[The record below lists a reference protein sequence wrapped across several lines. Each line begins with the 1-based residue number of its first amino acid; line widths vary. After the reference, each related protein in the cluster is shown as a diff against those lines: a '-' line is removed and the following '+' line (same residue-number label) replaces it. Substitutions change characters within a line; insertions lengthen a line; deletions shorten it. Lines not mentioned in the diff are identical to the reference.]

1 MRTVLFALSV
11 LAAAQCFAQPPV
23 VTLRATVTG
32 NREQPK
38 VMYLLPW
45 QPPAVSEHEYD
56 PLVSVAGGLFV
67 PIDRDEFMREMEYRK
82 LLAAALT
89 GADSIE

>member
-1 MRTVLFALSV
+1 MRSVPLAL
-11 LAAAQCFAQPPV
+11 LLIGAAQCFAQPPV

-45 QPPAVSEHEYD
+45 QQPAATEFDYD
-56 PLVSVAGGLFV
+56 PLASLAGGLFV
-67 PIDRDEFMREMEYRK
+67 PIDRDEFLREMEYRK
-82 LLAAALT
+82 LLAAPLGA
-89 GADSIE
+89 ADSIE